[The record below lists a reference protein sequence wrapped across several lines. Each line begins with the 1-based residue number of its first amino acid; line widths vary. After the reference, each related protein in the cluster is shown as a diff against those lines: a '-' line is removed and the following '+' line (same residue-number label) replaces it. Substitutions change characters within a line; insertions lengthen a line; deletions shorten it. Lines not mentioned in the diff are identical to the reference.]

1 MSPTTTTTA
10 LLHRA
15 DGSSTWSHGPTKLLC
30 SVNGPMEV
38 RLRDEQVDK
47 ATIEVIVRPA
57 VGAPGTHEKS
67 LERKLLSAISPII
80 RAQLHPRTHIQ
91 ITIQIIS
98 APPSPD
104 GSVHVLAAGINAA
117 CMALMD
123 AGIPM
128 SSTISAVAI
137 GVDEQTGAISRIEDV
152 NSARSTH
159 VICYENVHK
168 QLVLCESLG
177 DFSDEEF
184 FGCLEAAREGCEEV
198 YERMREGIRE
208 KVERNEVWKQA

>member
-1 MSPTTTTTA
+1 MSSPTTQTS

-57 VGAPGTHEKS
+57 VGASGTHEKS
-67 LERKLLSAISPII
+67 LERKLLSAISPIV

-98 APPSPD
+98 SPPD
-104 GSVHVLAAGINAA
+104 GNVHVLAAGINAA

-128 SSTISAVAI
+128 SSTIAAVAI

-177 DFSDEEF
+177 DFSEEEF
-184 FGCLEAAREGCEEV
+184 FACLEAAREACEGV
-198 YERMREGIRE
+198 YETMREGIRE
-208 KVERNEVWKQA
+208 KVERNELWKEA